1 MKLLVNGKEEVLNFA
16 QQATLSDL
24 IQHFELNHNHVII
37 EHNGQAYQKEK
48 FSGVF
53 LSEHD
58 NIEILHF
65 MGGG

>member
-1 MKLLVNGKEEVLNFA
+1 MKLLVNGNEEDVTFT

-24 IQHFELNHNHVII
+24 ILHFELNHNHVII
-37 EHNGQAYQKEK
+37 EHNGQAYQKEN